1 MAAELA
7 TARTLPGGGCRLAFA
22 VEFEIEGSPEPAC
35 VATVT
40 YVYYP

>member
-1 MAAELA
+1 MAAQIA
-7 TARTLPGGGCRLAFA
+7 KARTLPRGGCRLAFT
-22 VEFEIEGSPEPAC
+22 VEFEIEGSSDPAC